1 MTVSD
6 DAIYERLSELAGRL
20 VEEPQHTS
28 VLARILEG
36 PEATFTD
43 VSALAPPSSLVA
55 MELLRIRRDHGVCL
69 VASHMRCP
77 DGRPRGDT
85 EAPTGVSMVVFYVPE
100 LAAIAETALLD
111 RQRIFELV
119 RS

>member
-55 MELLRIRRDHGVCL
+55 MELLRIAAL
-69 VASHMRCP
+69 VAQTSEDVSDVERSVL
-77 DGRPRGDT
+77 T
-85 EAPTGVSMVVFYVPE
+85 KLAVGVGLDP
-100 LAAIAETALLD
+100 AAVDTALADVHSALAT
-111 RQRIFELV
+111 EK
-119 RS
+119 S

>member
-1 MTVSD
+1 MSVGVIGAPLPGRRHVCGPFFAVDGAAKRRRTGQRG
-6 DAIYERLSELAGRL
+6 AILRLWVLCGR
-20 VEEPQHTS
+20 H
-28 VLARILEG
+28 
-36 PEATFTD
+36 
-43 VSALAPPSSLVA
+43 VSAAGCKDF
-55 MELLRIRRDHGVCL
+55 RIRRDHGVCL

-77 DGRPRGDT
+77 DGRPRGEA